1 MSKDNIIKF
10 PSQKHGRTLP
20 KKTILK
26 NRIRELESENE
37 MLNYDLEA
45 LSYQLDENLAEIREI
60 LHELQDIIQEELT
73 TELVEFKSDFGVDI
87 SFLADFDLEEE
98 EPEE

>member
-1 MSKDNIIKF
+1 MAKDNIIKF
-10 PSQKHGRTLP
+10 PDKKGRSLP
-20 KKTILK
+20 RKTILK
-26 NRIRELESENE
+26 NRIRELESEND

-60 LHELQDIIQEELT
+60 LYELQEIIQEELA

-98 EPEE
+98 PEE